1 MSWTDSRP
9 KTHDSKGSQTM
20 SIKFRCEC
28 GQSYSAKESLAG
40 KDMKCRNCTAMV
52 RVPATAPEE
61 SLDAYNLIS
70 DESVTMSH
78 ATPSVQHFSQV
89 ESARLQ
95 EAVTMSHA
103 TPSVQPVMTS
113 CPQCSTEMPATAVL
127 CVSCGYHQT
136 LGKKIETSTKSKRL
150 PKASG
155 IRSFFDFELV
165 EGESLARFAPFLIAL
180 LVVVVL
186 RFAPFLIALLVVV
199 VLIFLISTRRGRR
212 GRYGGGCSSGG
223 GCGGDGGDGGGGGGG
238 CGGGC
243 GGGDGG

>member
-9 KTHDSKGSQTM
+9 KTHDPKGSQTM

-40 KDMKCRNCTAMV
+40 KDMKCRNCSGTV
-52 RVPATAPEE
+52 RVPATSSEE

-78 ATPSVQHFSQV
+78 ATPSVQ
-89 ESARLQ
+89 
-95 EAVTMSHA
+95 
-103 TPSVQPVMTS
+103 PVMAY
-113 CPQCSTEMPATAVL
+113 CLQCSTEMPATAVL

-136 LGKKIETSTKSKRL
+136 LGKKIETSTKSKKMIFGGL
-150 PKASG
+150 IGAYIPPKYIFGGLFGAVVG
-155 IRSFFDFELV
+155 GV
-165 EGESLARFAPFLIAL
+165 FAPS
-180 LVVVVL
+180 
-186 RFAPFLIALLVVV
+186 
-199 VLIFLISTRRGRR
+199 IFLGTSIFFGIWM
-212 GRYGGGCSSGG
+212 GGVLGILMMLGGGGG
-223 GCGGDGGDGGGGGGG
+223 GGGGGDGGGG